1 MSVSAIFI
9 IPGFFLGQ
17 GGDYLPKIVYICTN
31 QSDFNMQFFHGS
43 SAEPF
48 GRFSLDH
55 ALEGDGKVKFGWGVY
70 VTEKYST
77 AAHYAFNKRR
87 PENKDFYV
95 YTVEIPDRTPD
106 NCLSLLKG
114 VPVAESIV
122 RRVEAGLGGPV
133 PREACTEGIPF
144 RKYLANKLTG
154 KNLPVK
160 KMIGKATVEG
170 EKAASEFLCG
180 LGVDLIEWPYDWK
193 KPEAEKNMAVL
204 DDKKVRIVRIE
215 KVELDP
221 KGHRLIEG
229 SQQIIK
235 EF

>member
-1 MSVSAIFI
+1 MKA
-9 IPGFFLGQ
+9 
-17 GGDYLPKIVYICTN
+17 Y
-31 QSDFNMQFFHGS
+31 HGS
-43 SAEPF
+43 SVLFDSFDLA
-48 GRFSLDH
+48 H

-77 AAHYAFNKRR
+77 AAHYAFNKHRT
-87 PENKDFYV
+87 ENKDFYV

-122 RRVEAGLGGPV
+122 NRVEAKFGETIPA
-133 PREACTEGIPF
+133 EAKVEGIPF

-154 KNLPVK
+154 EDKPVK
-160 KMIGKATVEG
+160 KMIDKATVEG
-170 EKAASEFLCG
+170 ERAASEFLSSM
-180 LGVDLIEWPYDWK
+180 GVDLIEWPYNWQ

-204 DDKKVRIVRIE
+204 DDRNVRIVRIE
-215 KVELDP
+215 RVELDP
-221 KGHRLIEG
+221 KEHQLIEG

>member
-1 MSVSAIFI
+1 MRF
-9 IPGFFLGQ
+9 
-17 GGDYLPKIVYICTN
+17 Y
-31 QSDFNMQFFHGS
+31 HGS

-48 GRFSLDH
+48 DRFSLDH

-77 AAHYAFNKRR
+77 AAHYAFNKHR

-122 RRVEAGLGGPV
+122 NRVEAKFGETIPA
-133 PREACTEGIPF
+133 EAKVEGIPF

-154 KNLPVK
+154 EDKPVK
-160 KMIGKATVEG
+160 KMIDKATVEG
-170 EKAASEFLCG
+170 ERAASEFLSS
-180 LGVDLIEWPYDWK
+180 LGVDLIEWPYNWQ

-204 DDKKVRIVRIE
+204 DDRNVRIVRIE
-215 KVELDP
+215 RVELDP
-221 KGHRLIEG
+221 KEHQLIEG

>member
-1 MSVSAIFI
+1 
-9 IPGFFLGQ
+9 
-17 GGDYLPKIVYICTN
+17 
-31 QSDFNMQFFHGS
+31 MQFYHGS

-48 GRFSLDH
+48 ERFSLDH

-70 VTEKYST
+70 VTERYST
-77 AAHYAFNKRR
+77 AAHYAFNKHR

-106 NCLSLLKG
+106 NCLSFLKG
-114 VPVAESIV
+114 VPVAVSIV
-122 RRVEAGLGGPV
+122 KRVETKLGETV
-133 PREACTEGIPF
+133 PEEAKIEGIPF

-154 KNLPVK
+154 ENKPVK
-160 KMIGKATVEG
+160 KMIDKATVEG
-170 EKAASEFLCG
+170 EKAASEFLSS
-180 LGVDLIEWPYDWK
+180 LGVDLIEWPYNWQ
-193 KPEAEKNMAVL
+193 KPEAEKNIAVL
-204 DDKKVRIVRIE
+204 DDRNVRIIRIE

-221 KGHRLIEG
+221 KGHQLIEG

>member
-1 MSVSAIFI
+1 
-9 IPGFFLGQ
+9 
-17 GGDYLPKIVYICTN
+17 
-31 QSDFNMQFFHGS
+31 MQFYHGS

-48 GRFSLDH
+48 DRFSLDH

-77 AAHYAFNKRR
+77 AAHYAFNKHR

-95 YTVEIPDRTPD
+95 YTVVIPDRTPD

-122 RRVEAGLGGPV
+122 KRVEARLGEAV
-133 PREACTEGIPF
+133 PEEAKVEGIPF
-144 RKYLANKLTG
+144 RKYLANKVTG
-154 KNLPVK
+154 EDKPVK
-160 KMIGKATVEG
+160 KMIDKATVEG
-170 EKAASEFLCG
+170 EKAASEFLSS
-180 LGVDLIEWPYDWK
+180 LGVELIEWPYNWQ

-204 DDKKVRIVRIE
+204 DDRNVRIVRIE

-221 KGHRLIEG
+221 KGHQLIEG

>member
-1 MSVSAIFI
+1 MKVNAGLNHFHNSRV
-9 IPGFFLGQ
+9 FLGQ
-17 GGDYLPKIVYICTN
+17 GWDYLPRIVYICMN
-31 QSDFNMQFFHGS
+31 QSDFNMRFFHGS

-55 ALEGDGKVKFGWGVY
+55 ALEGDGKAKFGWGVY
-70 VTEKYST
+70 VSEKYST

-122 RRVEAGLGGPV
+122 RRVEAGLGEPV
-133 PREACTEGIPF
+133 PREVCIEGIPF
-144 RKYLANKLTG
+144 RKYLAKKLT
-154 KNLPVK
+154 
-160 KMIGKATVEG
+160 G
-170 EKAASEFLCG
+170 EKAASEFLCS

-215 KVELDP
+215 KVQLDP
-221 KGHRLIEG
+221 KRHRLIEG

>member
-1 MSVSAIFI
+1 MRF
-9 IPGFFLGQ
+9 
-17 GGDYLPKIVYICTN
+17 Y
-31 QSDFNMQFFHGS
+31 HGS

-48 GRFSLDH
+48 DRFNLDH

-77 AAHYAFNKRR
+77 AAHYAFNKHR

-122 RRVEAGLGGPV
+122 NRVEAKLGETIPA
-133 PREACTEGIPF
+133 EAKVEGIPF

-154 KNLPVK
+154 EDKPVK
-160 KMIGKATVEG
+160 KMIDKATVEG
-170 EKAASEFLCG
+170 EKAASEFLSS
-180 LGVDLIEWPYDWK
+180 LGVDLIEWPYNWQ

-204 DDKKVRIVRIE
+204 DDRNVRIVRIE
-215 KVELDP
+215 RVELDP
-221 KGHRLIEG
+221 KGHQLIEG

>member
-1 MSVSAIFI
+1 MRF
-9 IPGFFLGQ
+9 
-17 GGDYLPKIVYICTN
+17 Y
-31 QSDFNMQFFHGS
+31 HGS

-48 GRFSLDH
+48 DRFSLDH

-77 AAHYAFNKRR
+77 AAHYAFNKHR

-122 RRVEAGLGGPV
+122 NRVEAKLGETIPA
-133 PREACTEGIPF
+133 EAKVEGIPF

-154 KNLPVK
+154 EDKPVK
-160 KMIGKATVEG
+160 KMIDKATVEG
-170 EKAASEFLCG
+170 EKAASEFLSS
-180 LGVDLIEWPYDWK
+180 LGVDLIEWPYNWQ

-204 DDKKVRIVRIE
+204 DDRNVRIIRIE

-221 KGHRLIEG
+221 KGHQLIEG
-229 SQQIIK
+229 SGQIIK

>member
-1 MSVSAIFI
+1 MRF
-9 IPGFFLGQ
+9 
-17 GGDYLPKIVYICTN
+17 Y
-31 QSDFNMQFFHGS
+31 HGS

-48 GRFSLDH
+48 DRFSLDH

-77 AAHYAFNKRR
+77 AAHYAFNKHR

-122 RRVEAGLGGPV
+122 NRVEAKLGETIPA
-133 PREACTEGIPF
+133 EAKVEGIPF

-154 KNLPVK
+154 EDKPVK
-160 KMIGKATVEG
+160 KMIDKATVEG
-170 EKAASEFLCG
+170 EKAASEFLSS
-180 LGVDLIEWPYDWK
+180 LGVDLIEWPYNWQ

-204 DDKKVRIVRIE
+204 DDRNVRIIRIE

-221 KGHRLIEG
+221 KGHQLIEG
-229 SQQIIK
+229 SRQVIK

>member
-1 MSVSAIFI
+1 
-9 IPGFFLGQ
+9 
-17 GGDYLPKIVYICTN
+17 
-31 QSDFNMQFFHGS
+31 MQFYHGS

-48 GRFSLDH
+48 DRFSLDH

-77 AAHYAFNKRR
+77 AAHYAFNKHR

-114 VPVAESIV
+114 VPVAESILN
-122 RRVEAGLGGPV
+122 RVEARLGETV
-133 PREACTEGIPF
+133 PEEAKVEGIPF

-154 KNLPVK
+154 EDKPVK
-160 KMIGKATVEG
+160 KMIDKATVEG
-170 EKAASEFLCG
+170 EKAASEFLSS
-180 LGVDLIEWPYDWK
+180 LGVDLIEWPYNWQ

-204 DDKKVRIVRIE
+204 DDSNVRIVRIE

-221 KGHRLIEG
+221 KGHQLIEG
-229 SQQIIK
+229 SMQIIK

>member
-1 MSVSAIFI
+1 
-9 IPGFFLGQ
+9 
-17 GGDYLPKIVYICTN
+17 
-31 QSDFNMQFFHGS
+31 MQFFHGS

-48 GRFSLDH
+48 DRFSLDH

-77 AAHYAFNKRR
+77 AAHYAFNKHR

-122 RRVEAGLGGPV
+122 NRVEAKLGETIPA
-133 PREACTEGIPF
+133 EAKVEGIPF

-154 KNLPVK
+154 EDKPVK
-160 KMIGKATVEG
+160 KMIDKATVEG
-170 EKAASEFLCG
+170 EKAASEFLSS
-180 LGVDLIEWPYDWK
+180 LGVDLIEWPYNWQ

-204 DDKKVRIVRIE
+204 DDRNVRIVRVE
-215 KVELDP
+215 RVELDP
-221 KGHRLIEG
+221 KGHQLIEG

-235 EF
+235 EY

>member
-1 MSVSAIFI
+1 
-9 IPGFFLGQ
+9 
-17 GGDYLPKIVYICTN
+17 
-31 QSDFNMQFFHGS
+31 MQFYHGS

-48 GRFSLDH
+48 DRFSLEH

-70 VTEKYST
+70 VTEKYTT
-77 AAHYAFNKRR
+77 AAHYAFNKHR

-95 YTVEIPDRTPD
+95 YTVEIPDRTPE

-122 RRVEAGLGGPV
+122 KRVEAQLGEPI
-133 PREACTEGIPF
+133 PAEAKVEGIPF

-154 KNLPVK
+154 EVKPVK
-160 KMIGKATVEG
+160 KMIDKATVAG
-170 EKAASEFLCG
+170 EKAASEFLSG
-180 LGVDLIEWPYDWK
+180 IGVDLIEWPYNWQ

-204 DDKKVRIVRIE
+204 DDRNVRIVRIE

-221 KGHRLIEG
+221 KGHQLIEG
-229 SQQIIK
+229 SQQIVK